1 MIDGISADH
10 FERSRSRLPHLD
22 RLAGEGT
29 RALGISPEMC
39 GTSSPGRTSIVA
51 GAPPSEHGIYG
62 NRIFSGDGF
71 RWANPYD
78 VRCAT
83 LPALALEQGL
93 DVAGIG
99 YGMVRPED
107 CSVYHGPWWAS
118 EMLMHGGTARHE
130 AADTRWLHAGKVFDP
145 DGRLRAL
152 ADAGLTRP
160 VVAPSEFGDNKLQM
174 GMLADQQLLDVAV
187 GLACSEQP
195 PDFILLEIAIT
206 DYYLHKYGADHP
218 LTDWSLRTADAEVGT
233 VIARLERSGMLEEY
247 NFAVVSDHGHADM
260 PNGFYVDRVLDGD
273 AVWSSE
279 GGVLM
284 VWTDSAQQARS
295 VERRLAEHDIEAW
308 NNDHLPADIRDRM
321 LTFVMPEGWDM
332 SFEASLPG
340 TSGATGPS
348 KYQSNHGMRP
358 GAWADYRFCLF
369 SGPDIPRQVVPAGE
383 AIQVA
388 PTLAGILGVDCPW
401 PAPSLF

>member
-10 FERSRSRLPHLD
+10 FERSRGRLPHLD
-22 RLAGEGT
+22 RLAGQGT
-29 RALGISPEMC
+29 RIVGISPEMC
-39 GTSSPGRTSIVA
+39 GTSSPGRTSIVT

-62 NRIFSGDGF
+62 NRIFSEAGF

-78 VRCAT
+78 VKSTT
-83 LPALALEQGL
+83 LPALAMQQGL
-93 DVAGIG
+93 DVANIG

-107 CSVYHGPWWAS
+107 CSVYQGPWWAC
-118 EMLMHGGTARHE
+118 EMLMHGPGTDHESADAQWRH
-130 AADTRWLHAGKVFDP
+130 AAGTFDP
-145 DGRLRAL
+145 DGRLQVL

-160 VVAPSEFGDNKLQM
+160 VVIPDEFGDNKLQM
-174 GMLADQQLLDVAV
+174 GMVADQQLLDVAV
-187 GLACSEQP
+187 GLACSEQS

-218 LTDWSLRTADAEVGT
+218 LTDWSLQTADAEVGT
-233 VIARLERSGMLEEY
+233 VLARLERAGMLDEY

-260 PNGFYVDRVLDGD
+260 STGFYVDRVLDGE

-284 VWTDSAQQARS
+284 VRTDSPNQSLAIEQ
-295 VERRLAEHDIEAW
+295 RLAEHGIEAW
-308 NNDHLPADIRDRM
+308 NNDHLPADLRDRM
-321 LTFVMPEGWDM
+321 LTFVMPEGSAM

-340 TSGATGPS
+340 TTGVTGPS

-358 GAWADYRFCLF
+358 GTWADYRFCLF
-369 SGPDIPRQVVPAGE
+369 SGPDIPQQVVPAGE

-388 PTLAGILGVDCPW
+388 PTLAEILGVDCPW
-401 PAPSLF
+401 SAPSLF